1 MNERLIFKIG
11 LIIIIGTFAIF
22 SPALYNQFVYDDEQY
37 LLQNFHVRQG
47 LTVNG
52 LVWSFKSMYAANWHP
67 LTWIAHMVDCSI
79 YGLKPWGH
87 RLSNLLIHS
96 ANAFFLFVLL
106 VRLTGYV
113 WRSAFVAALFA
124 VHPLRL
130 ESVIWIAERKDVL
143 STLFFMLTLLAYAR
157 YVKSPTMWTYISM
170 IVLYAL
176 GLMSKPMLVT
186 LPLVLLLLDFWPI
199 GRMGFISSSSLNCFP
214 SKIRGLLIEKIPLFI
229 LALASS
235 VVTFV
240 AQKSGGAMSAL
251 NVSSLPSSVLNA
263 FVSYVGYLFHM
274 FWPARLAI
282 YYPYPE
288 LKQLVW
294 KGVLSGLLIIAI
306 TAFAFRMARRHPYL
320 AFGWLW
326 YLLTLIPVIGIIQVG
341 GQAMADRYTYIPL
354 IGIFVVVAWGVPKLV
369 KFANANGKLAENRNE
384 KLPLHAFPRYSVLPI
399 TGGLCLIAFTISTLI
414 QIGYWRDNI
423 TLFSRALQISHR
435 NYFAF
440 NALGL
445 ALAKKERH
453 DQAIPFY
460 QKALEIAPRY
470 FDAYINLG
478 ISLEAKGRLQEAFE
492 QYMLA
497 LKINPKSAIV
507 HNNLGVVLAKMG
519 NFSDAKDEFEKA
531 IQLDPTYAAANRNLK
546 RLLRNLAGGSAMTA
560 EDYYR
565 LGLALLD
572 QGKLKE
578 AVAQFGKAVQLKPNH
593 SGAWNALG
601 TTLSKLGRLKE
612 AEVCYNKLLEIE
624 PNRPEPHEGLALVL
638 YLQGK
643 YSNAWREVMLCRKY
657 GGTPNPNLVKLL
669 EAKLLKP

>member
-1 MNERLIFKIG
+1 MNERLILKIG
-11 LIIIIGTFAIF
+11 LIIIIGTFAVF

-47 LTVNG
+47 LTANG

-67 LTWIAHMVDCSI
+67 LTWMAHMVDCSI

-96 ANAFFLFVLL
+96 ANAFFLFILL

-143 STLFFMLTLLAYAR
+143 STLFFMLILLAYAR
-157 YVKSPTMWTYISM
+157 YVKFPTTCTYILM
-170 IVLYAL
+170 IVLYVL

-199 GRMGFISSSSLNCFP
+199 GRMGFIGSSSLNCFP

-229 LALASS
+229 LALASG

-240 AQKSGGAMSAL
+240 AQKSGGAMSVL
-251 NVSSLPSSVLNA
+251 NVSSLPSRILNA
-263 FVSYVGYLFHM
+263 FLSYIGYLFHM

-288 LKQLVW
+288 LKQLTW
-294 KGVLSGLLIIAI
+294 KGILSGLFIIAI
-306 TAFAFRMARRHPYL
+306 TALAFRTARKHPYL
-320 AFGWLW
+320 VFGWFW

-354 IGIFVVVAWGVPKLV
+354 IGIFVVVAWGVPSLFE
-369 KFANANGKLAENRNE
+369 FAGVNGKLAANRNE
-384 KLPLHAFPRYSVLPI
+384 KLPLHAFRRYSVLPI
-399 TGGLCLIAFTISTLI
+399 TGGLCLIAFMISTLI
-414 QIGYWRDNI
+414 QIGYWRNNI

-435 NYFAF
+435 NYFAL

-460 QKALEIAPRY
+460 RKALEIAPRY

-507 HNNLGVVLAKMG
+507 HNNLGVVFAKMG
-519 NFSDAKDEFEKA
+519 NSSQAKDEFEKA
-531 IQLDPTYAAANRNLK
+531 IQLDPTYAAAQRNLK
-546 RLLRNLAGGSAMTA
+546 RLLRSLVGGSATTA

-565 LGLALLD
+565 MGLAFLD
-572 QGKLKE
+572 QGKLE
-578 AVAQFGKAVQLKPNH
+578 GAVDQFRKAVQLKPNH

-601 TTLSKLGRLKE
+601 MTLSKLGRLKE
-612 AEVCYNKLLEIE
+612 AEVCYNKVLEIE

-643 YSNAWREVMLCRKY
+643 YSNAWQEVMLCRKY
-657 GGTPNPNLVKLL
+657 GGAPNPNLVKLL